1 MKVTKYF
8 PNSFK
13 SFKKIVEP
21 KKLRVDIKIFLE
33 NFTDLCSGRVKL
45 VMYDIYMYSCPI
57 LLTEIVN
64 DLL

>member
-1 MKVTKYF
+1 M
-8 PNSFK
+8 
-13 SFKKIVEP
+13 EP